1 MERSGTI
8 RRLCMARA
16 VAREGYPEIAL
27 YREKTA
33 FEEIGYAAK
42 GRFDLAVCANSGKN
56 EGKNI

>member
-1 MERSGTI
+1 
-8 RRLCMARA
+8 MARA

-56 EGKNI
+56 EGKNM